1 MVSGRTLVVA
11 AADDDE
17 EEDDDI
23 SWPSTWITS
32 CTLPMRA
39 NTASTML
46 YDSRSGST
54 LTRSRIVRRKAS
66 ALAGCLAATYTR
78 SIALQ
83 MSTSGRTPVN
93 ERGDVGDAAVADL
106 DDATPDSRVD
116 VKSAFNVEEDADGI
130 DDDDDDADD
139 ADEEGAVGGMSL
151 TSSLNSASALG
162 ISDERR

>member
-1 MVSGRTLVVA
+1 
-11 AADDDE
+11 
-17 EEDDDI
+17 
-23 SWPSTWITS
+23 
-32 CTLPMRA
+32 
-39 NTASTML
+39 
-46 YDSRSGST
+46 
-54 LTRSRIVRRKAS
+54 
-66 ALAGCLAATYTR
+66 
-78 SIALQ
+78 LQ

-106 DDATPDSRVD
+106 DDVTPDSRVD

-130 DDDDDDADD
+130 DDADDVDDADD